1 MIEEEKLIELNKN
14 VLKCVELKWIGWV
27 VVITRLYGNS
37 RSSIIKSTLKTTPSS
52 MLHEN
57 ENHNSSL
64 TADNP
69 FVVVLFSEQIHW
81 PFSIAIQLC
90 MSHGMVGVYIIYV
103 FFYLYPRLIHS
114 CIDFWSCQLISIFIR
129 IICSRFNVIDRF
141 IAFQS
146 LSISVSHFI
155 TMT

>member
-1 MIEEEKLIELNKN
+1 
-14 VLKCVELKWIGWV
+14 
-27 VVITRLYGNS
+27 
-37 RSSIIKSTLKTTPSS
+37 

-57 ENHNSSL
+57 ENHNSSS

-90 MSHGMVGVYIIYV
+90 MSHGVVSVYIIYLF
-103 FFYLYPRLIHS
+103 FFYLHPRLIHS
-114 CIDFWSCQLISIFIR
+114 YIDFRSCQLISIFIE
-129 IICSRFNVIDRF
+129 IICSGFNVIDRF

-146 LSISVSHFI
+146 LSISVYLFLSLWNNCI
-155 TMT
+155 TKVFHILGAQLCGSIFN